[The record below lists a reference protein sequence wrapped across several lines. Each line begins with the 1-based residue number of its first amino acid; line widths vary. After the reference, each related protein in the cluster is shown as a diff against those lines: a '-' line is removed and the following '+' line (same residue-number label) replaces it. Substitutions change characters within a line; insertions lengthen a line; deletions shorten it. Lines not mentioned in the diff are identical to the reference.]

1 MDRLNNRL
9 RKCLGFKTPNQLCSG
24 CGGWIPSPLGSGQP
38 STPLCW
44 ENRWHATGPL
54 RDCREHRTGST
65 DSVRMRL
72 QSALDASDPGV
83 GCLCRLQEGAVILD
97 CPPQPTMP
105 AIVFEMT
112 KSGTEAS
119 HSLHIQGEIR

>member
-44 ENRWHATGPL
+44 ENRWHATGPPGIVVSIARVPL
-54 RDCREHRTGST
+54 IRSEC
-65 DSVRMRL
+65 
-72 QSALDASDPGV
+72 ASN
-83 GCLCRLQEGAVILD
+83 QHWM
-97 CPPQPTMP
+97 PQTL
-105 AIVFEMT
+105 
-112 KSGTEAS
+112 G
-119 HSLHIQGEIR
+119 